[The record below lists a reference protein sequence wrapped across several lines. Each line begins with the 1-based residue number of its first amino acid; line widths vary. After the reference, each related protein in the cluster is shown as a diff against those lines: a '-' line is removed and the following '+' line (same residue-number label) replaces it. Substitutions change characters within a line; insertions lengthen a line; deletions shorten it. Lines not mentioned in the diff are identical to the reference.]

1 MVANGGEDTVMS
13 ESLPAEILE
22 QRAAE
27 QRRRLHSTVSEL
39 RSTVK
44 DRLDVRRNAED
55 YTRQHYPRTAAAAG
69 ALGLALG
76 WLVGGAFD

>member
-1 MVANGGEDTVMS
+1 MS
-13 ESLPAEILE
+13 ESLPSDILE

-27 QRRRLHSTVSEL
+27 QRRRIHASVSQL

-44 DRLDVRRNAED
+44 ERLDVRRNAEE
-55 YTRQHYPRTAAAAG
+55 YVRHHPLQTAAAAG

-76 WLVGGAFD
+76 WVVGGAFD

>member
-1 MVANGGEDTVMS
+1 MR
-13 ESLPAEILE
+13 ESLPTDVLE

-27 QRRRLHSTVSEL
+27 QRRRIHATASEL

-44 DRLDVRRNAED
+44 EKLDVRRNAEE
-55 YTRQHYPRTAAAAG
+55 YTRAHFPQAAAAAG
-69 ALGLALG
+69 VLGLAFG